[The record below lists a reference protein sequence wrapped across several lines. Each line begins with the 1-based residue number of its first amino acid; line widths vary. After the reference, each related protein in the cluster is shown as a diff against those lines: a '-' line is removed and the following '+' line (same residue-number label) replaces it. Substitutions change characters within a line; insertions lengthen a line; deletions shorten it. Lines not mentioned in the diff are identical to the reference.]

1 MVVDYLQGVLEK
13 LKAFIMAYR
22 FESPEEE
29 IHFFKAQKP
38 LIVSK
43 IIYYNT
49 VYRIELRFP
58 SGSMEVQKEFILSET
73 HRLSVFFHR
82 NLSFHE
88 YYRTDATYL
97 DSKYFLRGKPDIQII
112 VDNFYYET

>member
-1 MVVDYLQGVLEK
+1 MENIKLLKTYFAELLQQTELQIRDYEEKAPDILSLCKMVVDYLQGVLEK

-49 VYRIELRFP
+49 VYRIELRLAAWK
-58 SGSMEVQKEFILSET
+58 SRK
-73 HRLSVFFHR
+73 
-82 NLSFHE
+82 NLSFLKP
-88 YYRTDATYL
+88 TGFP
-97 DSKYFLRGKPDIQII
+97 YFSTAI
-112 VDNFYYET
+112 